1 MESFENLRFAPQ
13 APCSLALGA
22 FDGLHPGH
30 LAVIKA
36 ALQGGLPAAV
46 FTFPSAPS
54 GEPAVV
60 TGEDKARLLAGL
72 GVGRVH
78 SVEFEALRNMEASG
92 FVEQVLFQK
101 INACRL
107 CCGEDF
113 RFGRGAAGD
122 TALLRALCDSRGVE
136 LQVVPPVKLDGEKIS
151 STRIRQAVEAGEIPQ
166 ANRLLGRPFGFAL
179 EVIHGN
185 HIGRGLGTPTINQA
199 LPSGFVLPRFG
210 VYAAWCQVEGAF
222 YYGVCNIGVKPTVG
236 SDRVLAETW
245 MPEFQGD
252 VYGRRVRLFLLDFIR
267 PERKFAGL
275 EELKREIF
283 RNAQAARAITQAMPP
298 EKLGPL
304 RESFAERA

>member
-1 MESFENLRFAPQ
+1 M
-13 APCSLALGA
+13 
-22 FDGLHPGH
+22 
-30 LAVIKA
+30 
-36 ALQGGLPAAV
+36 
-46 FTFPSAPS
+46 
-54 GEPAVV
+54 V

-72 GVGRVH
+72 GVGRVY

-122 TALLRALCDSRGVE
+122 TALLRALCESRGVE

-199 LPSGFVLPRFG
+199 LPSGFF
-210 VYAAWCQVEGAF
+210 
-222 YYGVCNIGVKPTVG
+222 N
-236 SDRVLAETW
+236 
-245 MPEFQGD
+245 
-252 VYGRRVRLFLLDFIR
+252 
-267 PERKFAGL
+267 
-275 EELKREIF
+275 
-283 RNAQAARAITQAMPP
+283 
-298 EKLGPL
+298 
-304 RESFAERA
+304 